1 MGLWSNF
8 KSNFGDYFKSSL
20 PFLGSIGGS
29 AVSGLFSYK
38 QASKLQ
44 KQNQDWQERMSNTA
58 HQREV
63 QDLQLAGLNPVLSA
77 NSGASVGSVGTG
89 TASMPDLGASE
100 NNARAIK
107 QQEALNQST
116 MNLQDSQSNYYDEL
130 ATKTDYETSNVFE
143 QTAVTRAQYAK
154 TLQDIVNSIKITDA
168 QVANLGAQAGLYN
181 NQALYY
187 GNSGKSVGY
196 GLIRDKLE
204 SDLYSSGYG
213 KALYYMTHTGNSA
226 GALGSGITSFVPK
239 PGVKVTKNY
248 SRTNNHFHD
257 GYLRD

>member
-1 MGLWSNF
+1 MSFWSNIG
-8 KSNFGDYFKSSL
+8 NAFKSSL
-20 PFLGSIGGS
+20 PFLGSVGGS

-63 QDLQLAGLNPVLSA
+63 QDLLSAGLNPVLSA

-116 MNLQDSQSNYYDEL
+116 IDLQDFQSHYYDVL

-143 QTAVTRAQYAK
+143 QTAVTRAQYYK
-154 TLQDIVNSIKITDA
+154 IIQDIANSIKITDA

-181 NQALYY
+181 SQSAYY
-187 GNSGKSVGY
+187 GNSAQSVGY
-196 GLIRDKLE
+196 GLSLGKLE
-204 SDLYSSGYG
+204 SDLYSSKYG
-213 KALYYMTHTGNSA
+213 KALYYGTQTGNTARS
-226 GALGSGITSFVPK
+226 LGDGITSFIPK
-239 PGVKVTKNY
+239 PGVKVNKSY
-248 SRTNNHFHD
+248 SKTNNHFHD
-257 GYLRD
+257 GYLK